1 MTKKEREE
9 LPRREPADPP
19 TPTDPDRWYQPAQPG
34 QRAST
39 LSRER
44 IRQVEQKALRKV
56 RAELAKRGLTFDDL
70 LG

>member
-1 MTKKEREE
+1 MSTKGNGKQ
-9 LPRREPADPP
+9 ADPP
-19 TPTDPDRWYQPAQPG
+19 TTDPDRWYQPAQPG

-56 RAELAKRGLTFDDL
+56 RAALARKGLDIGDL
-70 LG
+70 L